1 MLILQITHVSSCFV
15 GFLIRSQF
23 SLVKSLIFP
32 SLGTSPPCAPV
43 SVPPD
48 SDRRRGWTDPW
59 CLFSK
64 VSRSL
69 TRVPS
74 SCCGSESAVVSK
86 RTSDPSDSKFYA
98 ELSDIGSSISFL
110 INYNNSMPRFQKILC
125 RDFIDSKFYSE
136 IWEKASS
143 ICRNFINI
151 KFYADILFIAS
162 YMPNCFEISM
172 LRC

>member
-1 MLILQITHVSSCFV
+1 MLILQITQVSSCFV
-15 GFLIRSQF
+15 GFLIRSQLSF
-23 SLVKSLIFP
+23 VKSLIFP

-59 CLFSK
+59 CLFNK

-98 ELSDIGSSISFL
+98 ELSDIGSSISKCYQLYYITLCRDFRKFYAEIL
-110 INYNNSMPRFQKILC
+110 LTASSIPRFEKKQVLYAETLSISSSMPRFYL
-125 RDFIDSKFYSE
+125 
-136 IWEKASS
+136 
-143 ICRNFINI
+143 
-151 KFYADILFIAS
+151 
-162 YMPNCFEISM
+162 
-172 LRC
+172 